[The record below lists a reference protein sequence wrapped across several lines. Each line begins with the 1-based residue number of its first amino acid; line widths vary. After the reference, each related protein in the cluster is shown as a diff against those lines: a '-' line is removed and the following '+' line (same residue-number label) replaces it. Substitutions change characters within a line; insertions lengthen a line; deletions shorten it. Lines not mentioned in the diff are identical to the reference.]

1 MKIRSY
7 EGMKNSY
14 KNYLDYCDKLE
25 IDPISECP
33 ICHFRISPNFIG
45 EIEVECNFICVLIQ
59 CPNCDELITIKY
71 SMKWAE
77 RPTHTG
83 YEYLFKEINPKRA
96 KEISVTDKV
105 KEISPMFIEI
115 YRQASAAEA
124 NNLNQIVGIGYRKS
138 LEFLIKDYLKH
149 KLPDKKEEIEDK
161 FLGKCIDM
169 IENANIKRMAKGA
182 TWIGNDET
190 HYIRKWENKDILD
203 LKKLID
209 LTLTWIDLELKTE
222 EYSVDMNL

>member
-1 MKIRSY
+1 MLMNFESCDDLKVQY
-7 EGMKNSY
+7 V
-14 KNYLDYCDKLE
+14 DYCFNLDIE
-25 IDPISECP
+25 VIRECP
-33 ICHFRISPNFIG
+33 ICHFKILPNLIAEVRDDFYYILLQCTNCG
-45 EIEVECNFICVLIQ
+45 ELFTVKYSKTWNGGI
-59 CPNCDELITIKY
+59 DELVD
-71 SMKWAE
+71 
-77 RPTHTG
+77 
-83 YEYLFKEINPKRA
+83 INPKEA
-96 KEISVTDKV
+96 KEITVPHNV

-115 YRQASAAEA
+115 YGQASTAEEY
-124 NNLNQIVGIGYRKS
+124 NLNQIVGIGYRKS

-149 KLPDKKEEIEDK
+149 KLPEKSNEIEEK

-190 HYIRKWENKDILD
+190 HYIRKWEDKDIED

-222 EYSVDMNL
+222 EYSIDMNL